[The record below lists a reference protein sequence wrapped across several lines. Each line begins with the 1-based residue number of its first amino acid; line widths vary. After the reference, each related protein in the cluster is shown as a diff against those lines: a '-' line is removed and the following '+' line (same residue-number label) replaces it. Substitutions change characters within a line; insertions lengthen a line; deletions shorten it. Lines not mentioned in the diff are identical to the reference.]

1 MSLGGGAR
9 RSSNTC
15 SEGSQ
20 EFDEYM
26 DLENPEGEFV
36 YYPVLAPK
44 ANVI

>member
-1 MSLGGGAR
+1 MSLGGRAR

-15 SEGSQ
+15 SDESE

-26 DLENPEGEFV
+26 DLENSEGEFV

-44 ANVI
+44 ANMI